1 MKKRIGIVSYNIYC
15 NFTNYGSALQ
25 SWALCQSIKKIA
37 GNIVEPVLVDYC
49 PEILADK
56 DPLNPFAN
64 MWDKDEES
72 RKMCE
77 LTLPAIQEN
86 YYKFDK
92 FYHKRFERTC
102 KKYTAQNFNAIGL
115 RENQM
120 IPYVASHVDVPVQRV
135 IDPTLLLTSNEYD
148 KIADERLENEKYLLL
163 YARRYNPHMEAY
175 AEKLAAENGWKIVEI
190 SLRAK
195 NAEKTNRRMFYE
207 AGVEEF
213 LSLTKYAECV
223 VTNSLHGT
231 IFAVQYSKPL
241 CVFSREQCDTKIKEL
256 LALFGLT
263 DHMLVSGAEDKGN
276 LNDINYEVVHS
287 RIAEARKKSLEFLRM
302 ELTSCF

>member
-37 GNIVEPVLVDYC
+37 GNIVDPVLVDYC

-56 DPLNPFAN
+56 EPLNPFAN

-102 KKYTAQNFNAIGL
+102 KKYTAQNFNDISID
-115 RENQM
+115 ENITASYVEVIRSFALMSLKASMMDISQIM
-120 IPYVASHVDVPVQRV
+120 IV
-135 IDPTLLLTSNEYD
+135 
-148 KIADERLENEKYLLL
+148 
-163 YARRYNPHMEAY
+163 
-175 AEKLAAENGWKIVEI
+175 
-190 SLRAK
+190 
-195 NAEKTNRRMFYE
+195 
-207 AGVEEF
+207 
-213 LSLTKYAECV
+213 
-223 VTNSLHGT
+223 
-231 IFAVQYSKPL
+231 
-241 CVFSREQCDTKIKEL
+241 
-256 LALFGLT
+256 
-263 DHMLVSGAEDKGN
+263 
-276 LNDINYEVVHS
+276 
-287 RIAEARKKSLEFLRM
+287 
-302 ELTSCF
+302 